1 MADALQELL
10 GPVRAAVQQYDMI
23 GENDRIAVGLSGGK
37 DSAALLA
44 ALAALRRFYPIPFTL
59 TAITLDPCVG
69 GRETDFSPLTDW
81 CASLGVPHIIR
92 RTRLWE
98 IVFEERK
105 EPNPCSLCSRM
116 RRGVLHRAA
125 KEEGCRSIALGHHRD
140 DAAETF
146 LMNLLEGGT
155 LSCFSPKSYLSNRDL
170 YLIRPLLFLS
180 EKQVAPAARRL
191 QLPVVPTGCPADG
204 QTNRQQT
211 KELIA
216 RLSQTYGP
224 VDAKIL
230 TALQKSGLSGW

>member
-81 CASLGVPHIIR
+81 CASLGVPHIIL

-105 EPNPCSLCSRM
+105 EPNPCSLCSR
-116 RRGVLHRAA
+116 
-125 KEEGCRSIALGHHRD
+125 I
-140 DAAETF
+140 
-146 LMNLLEGGT
+146 
-155 LSCFSPKSYLSNRDL
+155 
-170 YLIRPLLFLS
+170 
-180 EKQVAPAARRL
+180 
-191 QLPVVPTGCPADG
+191 
-204 QTNRQQT
+204 
-211 KELIA
+211 
-216 RLSQTYGP
+216 
-224 VDAKIL
+224 
-230 TALQKSGLSGW
+230 